1 MRRVARGRAS
11 RIEAERSND
20 TRSSAR
26 WVIALGVLQIVA
38 GAVGV
43 AFALLATIAAVLT
56 LGIVLLVAGASQLA
70 AAVWARDH
78 GGFFL
83 YLLVAAA
90 YAIAGMLSI
99 QHPLATAEGLTL
111 MFAAAL
117 MVGGVYRTI
126 IALAE
131 QFPGWGWVMTNGLIT
146 VVLGVA
152 IWQQWPWSGLWV
164 IGTCVGIDLILN
176 GITWVALASRIRKAA
191 PRPAKRT

>member
-1 MRRVARGRAS
+1 MRRVARSRVS
-11 RIEAERSND
+11 RIEAELSSD
-20 TRSSAR
+20 THSGAG
-26 WVIALGVLQIVA
+26 WVIALGALQIAA

-43 AFALLATIAAVLT
+43 AFALFATIAAVLT

-70 AAVWARDH
+70 AAVWARDR

-83 YLLVAAA
+83 YLLVAVA

-111 MFAAAL
+111 MFAAAM

-176 GITWVALASRIRKAA
+176 GITWVALASGVRRTAA
-191 PRPAKRT
+191 PPPRRV